1 MGLHMTLLRSV
12 GSRTFVFFV
21 ACALVF
27 LFAINRWWAIYF
39 SERVHQPM
47 WDQEITQALWLEVAD
62 LADPADTAQLQR
74 SLIKRIPFAQA
85 TDVRLIARPTA
96 EPSLNWPDAWGVQ
109 SADPIEWVNH
119 PEFAASAQARH
130 AHLVHPNR
138 HWTWVSLQSNGQR
151 YHMLVDHRL
160 AHQSLKR
167 MWAVR
172 DKTILYQLPT
182 VVLAALLLAWLVTRL
197 MLNPMHR
204 LSQQLNDIGRFHPQE
219 RIDAQGSLKEFKS
232 LIGAFNALLDRLQ
245 ISYQQAGRFS
255 SDAAHELRTPLTI
268 VRGQLAQAINQAED
282 HSGLQVRLTLISD
295 EIERLISISDKL
307 LQLSLADAGRMP
319 LDAEPINLSD
329 WVAELVADAGSYAPQ
344 LKTIWEGDKGVIWHA
359 DRNLVWQLLT
369 NLFSN
374 AVKYNQ
380 AQGWIRFKL
389 KVAGGSIVLEIRNP
403 TDADLQGMEEK
414 LFERFYRLEPHHNRK
429 TGGAGLGLSLCREI
443 AKAHGG
449 ELTLHTEPGR
459 VVLMRLQVPVHQ
471 AHVNSALHSVQPFQ
485 QDQP

>member
-1 MGLHMTLLRSV
+1 MSLLRSV

-27 LFAINRWWAIYF
+27 LFAINRSWAIYF
-39 SERVHQPM
+39 SERVHQPL
-47 WDQEITQALWLEVAD
+47 WDQEITQALWAEAAD
-62 LADPADTAQLQR
+62 LADPLDAAQLKR
-74 SLIKRIPFAQA
+74 GLLKRIAFAQEA
-85 TDVRLIARPTA
+85 DVRLDIRSVDS
-96 EPSLNWPDAWGVQ
+96 PSLFPPDAWGVPNGGPM
-109 SADPIEWVNH
+109 DWVDH
-119 PEFAASAQARH
+119 PDIGASAQARH
-130 AHLVHPNR
+130 AHWVFQGR
-138 HWTWVSLQSNGQR
+138 HWSWVSLRHQGQR
-151 YHMLVDHRL
+151 YQMLVDHRL
-160 AHQSLKR
+160 AHQSLAR
-167 MWAVR
+167 MWGVR

-182 VVLAALLLAWLVTRL
+182 VVLAAVLLAWLVTRL
-197 MLNPMHR
+197 MLNPMRR

-219 RIDAQGSLKEFKS
+219 RIDAKGSLKEFES

-282 HSGLQVRLTLISD
+282 HSDLQVRLTLISD

-319 LDAEPINLSD
+319 LALEPIPLSD
-329 WVAELVADAGSYAPQ
+329 WVDEWVTDAANYAPQ
-344 LKTIWEGDKGVIWHA
+344 LKATSDGDKGVVWHA
-359 DRNLVWQLLT
+359 DRNLAWQLLS

-380 AQGWIRFKL
+380 AQGWIRFQL
-389 KVAGGSIVLEIRNP
+389 KQTGTDIVLEITNP

-414 LFERFYRLEPHHNRK
+414 LFERFYRLESHHNRK
-429 TGGAGLGLSLCREI
+429 TGGTGLGLSLCREI

-449 ELTLHTEPGR
+449 ELSLHTEPGR
-459 VVLMRLQVPVHQ
+459 VVVMRLQVPLHPGH
-471 AHVNSALHSVQPFQ
+471 ANSMM
-485 QDQP
+485 

>member
-1 MGLHMTLLRSV
+1 MSLLRSV

-27 LFAINRWWAIYF
+27 LFAINRSWAIYF
-39 SERVHQPM
+39 SERVHQPL
-47 WDQEITQALWLEVAD
+47 WDQEITQALWVEVAD
-62 LADPADTAQLQR
+62 LAQPADALQLR
-74 SLIKRIPFAQA
+74 SGLLKRIPFAQA
-85 TDVRLIARPTA
+85 TDVRLDI
-96 EPSLNWPDAWGVQ
+96 Q
-109 SADPIEWVNH
+109 SADTPDLALPEAWGMHSGGLVDRVAH
-119 PEFAASAQARH
+119 PEFGPMAQAQH
-130 AHLVHPNR
+130 AHWVHQDR
-138 HWTWVSLQSNGQR
+138 HWTWVSLQSHGQR

-160 AHQSLKR
+160 AHQSLAR

-182 VVLAALLLAWLVTRL
+182 VVFAAVLLAWLVTRL
-197 MLNPMHR
+197 MLNPMSR

-219 RIDAQGSLKEFKS
+219 RIDAQGSLKEFES

-268 VRGQLAQAINQAED
+268 VRGQLAQAINQADD
-282 HSGLQVRLTLISD
+282 HSELQVRLSLISD

-319 LDAEPINLSD
+319 LDAEPIHLSD

-344 LKTIWEGDKGVIWHA
+344 LKTTWEGDKGVIWHA
-359 DRNLVWQLLT
+359 DRNLAWQLIT

-380 AQGWIRFKL
+380 VDGWIHFKL
-389 KVAGGSIVLEIRNP
+389 RSAEGCIVLEISNP
-403 TDADLQGMEEK
+403 SDADLQGLEEK

-429 TGGAGLGLSLCREI
+429 TGGSGLGLSLCREI

-449 ELTLHTEPGR
+449 ELTLETAPGR
-459 VVLMRLQVPVHQ
+459 AVVMRLQVPDHQ
-471 AHVNSALHSVQPFQ
+471 AHADSVP
-485 QDQP
+485 

>member
-1 MGLHMTLLRSV
+1 MTLLRSV

-27 LFAINRWWAIYF
+27 LFGFNRMWAIYF
-39 SERVHQPM
+39 SERVHQPL
-47 WDQEITQALWLEVAD
+47 WDQEITQALWVEATD
-62 LADPADTAQLQR
+62 LVDPADTAQLER
-74 SLIKRIPFAQA
+74 GLLKRIAFAQA
-85 TDVRLIARPTA
+85 ADVRLDIRSVDP
-96 EPSLNWPDAWGVQ
+96 PSLSPPDAWGVQ
-109 SADPIEWVNH
+109 SNGPMDWVNH
-119 PEFAASAQARH
+119 PEIDASAQARY
-130 AHLVHPNR
+130 VHVVHQDR
-138 HWTWVSLQSNGQR
+138 HSTWVSLRYQGQR
-151 YHMLVDHRL
+151 YQMLVDHRL
-160 AHQSLKR
+160 AHQSLAR
-167 MWAVR
+167 MWVVR

-182 VVLAALLLAWLVTRL
+182 VVLSAVLLAWLVTRL
-197 MLNPMHR
+197 MLSPMHR
-204 LSQQLNDIGRFHPQE
+204 LGQQLNDIGRFHPQE
-219 RIDAQGSLKEFKS
+219 RIDAQGSLKEFES

-282 HSGLQVRLTLISD
+282 HSDLQIRLTLISD

-344 LKTIWEGDKGVIWHA
+344 LKTTWEGDKRVIWHA

-459 VVLMRLQVPVHQ
+459 VVVMRLQVPAQH
-471 AHVNSALHSVQPFQ
+471 LR
-485 QDQP
+485 

>member
-1 MGLHMTLLRSV
+1 MGIHMTLLRSV

-27 LFAINRWWAIYF
+27 LFAINRTWAIYF
-39 SERVHQPM
+39 SERVHQPL
-47 WDQEITQALWLEVAD
+47 WDQEITQALWVEAVD
-62 LADPADTAQLQR
+62 LTDRTDTAQLER
-74 SLIKRIPFAQA
+74 SLLKKIPFAQA
-85 TDVRLIARPTA
+85 ADVRLDIRSVDQ
-96 EPSLNWPDAWGVQ
+96 PSFPLPDAWGVH
-109 SADPIEWVNH
+109 SGGPVAWVDH
-119 PEFAASAQARH
+119 PEINLSAQARH
-130 AHLVHPNR
+130 AHVVHQDR
-138 HWTWVSLQSNGQR
+138 HWTWVSLQNQGQR
-151 YHMLVDHRL
+151 YQMLVDQRL
-160 AHQSLKR
+160 AHQSLER

-182 VVLAALLLAWLVTRL
+182 VVLAAILLAWLVTRL
-197 MLNPMHR
+197 MLNPMNR
-204 LSQQLNDIGRFHPQE
+204 LSQQLNDIGQFHPQE
-219 RIDAQGSLKEFKS
+219 RIDAQGSLKEFES

-282 HSGLQVRLTLISD
+282 HSDLQIRLTLISD

-329 WVAELVADAGSYAPQ
+329 WVAELVADAASYAPQ
-344 LKTIWEGDKGVIWHA
+344 LNTTWAGDKGVIWQA
-359 DRNLVWQLLT
+359 DRNLAWQLLT

-380 AQGWIRFKL
+380 AAGWIHFKL
-389 KVAGGSIVLEIRNP
+389 QVSGGHFALEIHNP

-414 LFERFYRLEPHHNRK
+414 LFERFYRLESHHNRK
-429 TGGAGLGLSLCREI
+429 TGGSGLGLSLCREI

-449 ELTLHTEPGR
+449 KLSLHTEPGR
-459 VVLMRLQVPVHQ
+459 VVVMRLVAPLDPPR
-471 AHVNSALHSVQPFQ
+471 ADPLS
-485 QDQP
+485 

>member
-1 MGLHMTLLRSV
+1 MGIHMTLLRSV

-27 LFAINRWWAIYF
+27 LFAINRSWAIYF
-39 SERVHQPM
+39 SERVHQPL
-47 WDQEITQALWLEVAD
+47 WDQEMTQALWAEAAD
-62 LADPADTAQLQR
+62 LADPLGAAQLKR
-74 SLIKRIPFAQA
+74 GLLKRIAFAQA
-85 TDVRLIARPTA
+85 DDVRLDIQSADS
-96 EPSLNWPDAWGVQ
+96 PSLSPPDAWGVHNGGPM
-109 SADPIEWVNH
+109 DWVDH
-119 PEFAASAQARH
+119 PEIGASAQARH
-130 AHLVHPNR
+130 AHWVHQDR
-138 HWTWVSLQSNGQR
+138 HWTWVSLRHHGQR
-151 YHMLVDHRL
+151 YQMLVDHHL
-160 AHQSLKR
+160 AHQSLAR
-167 MWAVR
+167 MWGVR

-182 VVLAALLLAWLVTRL
+182 VVLAAVLLAWLVTRL
-197 MLNPMHR
+197 MLNPMRR

-219 RIDAQGSLKEFKS
+219 RIDAKGSLKEFES

-282 HSGLQVRLTLISD
+282 HSDLQVRLTLVSD

-319 LDAEPINLSD
+319 LVVEPIPFSD
-329 WVAELVADAGSYAPQ
+329 WVAEWVTDAASYAPQ
-344 LKTIWEGDKGVIWHA
+344 LKTTFEGDKDVIWHA
-359 DRNLVWQLLT
+359 DRNLAWQLLT

-380 AQGWIRFKL
+380 AAGWIQFKL
-389 KVAGGSIVLEIRNP
+389 KTSGTHIVLEIRNP

-414 LFERFYRLEPHHNRK
+414 LFERFYRLESHHNRK
-429 TGGAGLGLSLCREI
+429 TGGTGLGLSLCREI

-449 ELTLHTEPGR
+449 ELSLHTEPGR
-459 VVLMRLQVPVHQ
+459 VVVMRLQVPLHPGH
-471 AHVNSALHSVQPFQ
+471 ANSMM
-485 QDQP
+485 